1 MKDKLFKALNYIVIV
16 CMTLG
21 LFSGTY
27 NVHAEENEN
36 KKTALE
42 KLESA
47 TTITVKERLF
57 TLNESY
63 NIYADNEKVATV
75 KGKYVSLTG
84 DVFTLADLDG
94 NEIASEKQIKR
105 WNIKLNRLA
114 EVFDSEGNTT
124 GFIGEKVLKD
134 LFKFGT
140 TFHFFDVN
148 KNEVAECR
156 EDVFNF
162 LYKFNIKDNNDT
174 KLYTINQ
181 KLSLTSKFEID
192 VLKKDSTVS
201 VIDAIFVTCIMN
213 EIRQAN
219 EKSK

>member
-1 MKDKLFKALNYIVIV
+1 MKNKLFKILNYIVII
-16 CMTLG
+16 CMTLT
-21 LFSGTY
+21 LFYGTY
-27 NVHAEENEN
+27 GVCAEERERKNN
-36 KKTALE
+36 ALE

-47 TTITVKERLF
+47 TTITVKEKLF

-63 NIYADNEKVATV
+63 DIYADNKKVAKV
-75 KGKYVSLTG
+75 KGKYIALTG
-84 DVFTLADLDG
+84 DVFTLTDLNG
-94 NEIASEKQIKR
+94 NKIASEKQIKR

-114 EVFDSEGNTT
+114 EVFDSSGKTT

-140 TFHFFDVN
+140 TFHFFDIN
-148 KNEVAECR
+148 KNEIAECR

-162 LYKFNIKDNNDT
+162 LYKFNIKDNNGT

-181 KLSLTSKFEID
+181 KLSLASKFEID
-192 VLKKDSTVS
+192 VLKNDSAVS

-213 EIRQAN
+213 EIRQAK